1 LIALPEFAMP
11 DWKQRLQRAFDASGP
26 ACDADVLEE
35 LCTHAA
41 TEYDARRTRGSD
53 AGEAERYVDDL
64 IDNWVREAADLHRPS
79 KRTFAVPPPA
89 AGGAPLAGVMQD
101 LRYGVRLLRRQ
112 PGLTAVA
119 MLTMALGIGATTMLF
134 SVAYGVLR
142 RPLPWPEAERL
153 VRVTETRQ
161 GRTGRVAGTVTNAT
175 FLAWREQ
182 PLTIEGLGGWRTL
195 TSTLTGAGD
204 PLRVPIIST
213 TPSLFPILKVGPL
226 IGRLFR
232 DGEGASGQPG
242 VVILSYG
249 LWQERFAGRPD
260 IIGDVVRL
268 DDRPHTIVGVMPR
281 EFAFPDREA
290 RAWTPYDIP
299 PVAAPNGTLAG
310 AIFRAIARLRE
321 GATPAQASAEAT
333 SRARG
338 APDMGVLA
346 AALFGAV
353 GPIDV
358 STVPELEAIT
368 ADVRPAILILLAA
381 VALLLITATA
391 NVASLQLSRA
401 TTRKREMAVRAA
413 IGAGQG
419 RIVRQLLIENAIVGV
434 GGGVAGL
441 ALAVGLQRF
450 LPSLLP
456 VGFPRLD
463 AVVIDRRALVFA
475 LAVSLIASVACGL
488 LPAWHTRRM
497 NLVETLSE
505 DGGAPIGG
513 TMRSPMARTRGLIM
527 AGQVAIACVLLIGGA
542 LLTRSVLSLIR
553 ADRGYDPVNVLTAR
567 LPLPPGY
574 PAERRAQLLDTL
586 TGRLDAVPG
595 VTHAAYSTGL
605 PFVSNGALSAFKI
618 RSPLNPN
625 LEVAAQ
631 ATLNIVSADYFPAM
645 RLRLVAGRA
654 LSDADT
660 TTTPPAIV
668 VNQTFA
674 RQYLGQRAIGFRIPQ
689 RGPRA
694 GAVIFSDKNADWEV
708 VGVVD
713 DMRPDSVQAPPQPEV
728 FASFKQVVPSSIRS
742 FDPILVVRTTGEPT
756 GYVSTLRS
764 VVHEQAPMVALDSVM
779 TMEDRVMMSL
789 GQPRLYAVLL
799 AWFGAFALLIA
810 GVGLFGVL
818 SSSVAQ
824 RTREIGVR
832 SALGAQRRDIVALV
846 VRQTLWIIGVGVATG
861 LATALVGVRTL
872 SAFLYGISPYD
883 AWTFVAVPIVIVAVA
898 AVACLL
904 PARRAAKVDPL
915 TALRAR

>member
-1 LIALPEFAMP
+1 
-11 DWKQRLQRAFDASGP
+11 
-26 ACDADVLEE
+26 
-35 LCTHAA
+35 
-41 TEYDARRTRGSD
+41 
-53 AGEAERYVDDL
+53 
-64 IDNWVREAADLHRPS
+64 
-79 KRTFAVPPPA
+79 
-89 AGGAPLAGVMQD
+89 
-101 LRYGVRLLRRQ
+101 
-112 PGLTAVA
+112 
-119 MLTMALGIGATTMLF
+119 LF
-134 SVAYGVLR
+134 SVAYGVLLK
-142 RPLPWPEAERL
+142 PLPWPDAERL

-182 PLTIEGLGGWRTL
+182 PSTIEGLGGWRTL

-213 TPSLFPILKVGPL
+213 TPSLFPILKAGPL

-232 DGEGASGQPG
+232 DGEGASDQPA

-249 LWQERFAGRPD
+249 LWQERFAGRLD

-268 DDRPHTIVGVMPR
+268 DDRPHTIVGIMPR
-281 EFAFPDREA
+281 AFAFPDREA

-299 PVAAPNGTLAG
+299 PVGKPASAG
-310 AIFRAIARLRE
+310 AIFRALARLRE

-346 AALFGAV
+346 TALFGAV

-358 STVPELEAIT
+358 SITPELEAIT

-381 VALLLITATA
+381 VALLLLTATA

-441 ALAVGLQRF
+441 ALAAGLLRL

-456 VGFPRLD
+456 AGFPRLD

-475 LAVSLIASVACGL
+475 LAVSVIASVACGL
-488 LPAWHTRRM
+488 LPAWYTRRM

-574 PAERRAQLLDTL
+574 PAERRAQLLETL
-586 TGRLDAVPG
+586 TGRLGAVPG
-595 VTHAAYSTGL
+595 VTHVAYSTGL
-605 PFVSNGALSAFKI
+605 PFVSNGALSAFRI
-618 RSPLNPN
+618 RSPLNAN
-625 LEVAAQ
+625 LEVDAQ
-631 ATLNIVSADYFPAM
+631 AALRIVSTDYFPAM

-654 LSDADT
+654 VSDADT
-660 TTTPPAIV
+660 ATTPPAIV

-674 RQYLGQRAIGFRIPQ
+674 RQYLGQHAIGFRIPQ

-713 DMRPDSVQAPPQPEV
+713 DMRQDSVQAPPQPEV
-728 FASFKQVVPSSIRS
+728 FASFKQVMPSSIRS
-742 FDPILVVRTTGEPT
+742 FDPILVVRTTGEPA

-764 VVHEQAPMVALDSVM
+764 LVHEQAPTVALDSVM

-789 GQPRLYAVLL
+789 GQPRLYAVVL

-832 SALGAQRRDIVALV
+832 SALGAQTRDIVALV
-846 VRQTLWIIGVGVATG
+846 LRQTLWIVGVGVAIG
-861 LATALVGVRTL
+861 LATALAGVRML
-872 SAFLYGISPYD
+872 SAFLYRISPHD
-883 AWTFVAVPIVIVAVA
+883 ALTFVAVPIVIVAVA
-898 AVACLL
+898 TVACLV
-904 PARRAAKVDPL
+904 PARRAARVDPL

>member
-1 LIALPEFAMP
+1 MP
-11 DWKQRLQRAFDASGP
+11 DWKQRVQRAFDASGH

-41 TEYDARRTRGSD
+41 TEYDAHRTRGSD
-53 AGEAERYVDDL
+53 ASEAERCIDDL
-64 IDNWVREAADLHRPS
+64 IDIWVREAAELHRPP
-79 KRTFAVPPPA
+79 KRRLAVPPPVT
-89 AGGAPLAGVMQD
+89 GGAPLAGVTQD
-101 LRYGVRLLRRQ
+101 LRYGVRVLRRQ
-112 PGLTAVA
+112 PGFTAVA
-119 MLTMALGIGATTMLF
+119 ILTMALGISATTVLF
-134 SVAYGVLR
+134 SVAYGVLLK
-142 RPLPWPEAERL
+142 PLPWPEAERL

-161 GRTGRVAGTVTNAT
+161 GRTGRVPGTVTNAT
-175 FLAWREQ
+175 FLAWREH
-182 PLTIEGLGGWRTL
+182 PSTIEGLGGWRTL
-195 TSTLTGAGD
+195 TSTMTGAGD
-204 PLRVPIIST
+204 SLRVPIIST
-213 TPSLFPILKVGPL
+213 TPGLFAILKVRPL
-226 IGRLFR
+226 FGRLFR
-232 DGEGASGQPG
+232 EGEGAPGQPG
-242 VVILSYG
+242 LVILSYG
-249 LWQERFAGRPD
+249 LWLERFSGRPE
-260 IIGDVVRL
+260 IIGDLVRL

-299 PVAAPNGTLAG
+299 QLAAPNGALAG
-310 AIFRAIARLRE
+310 AIFRAIARLRD

-346 AALFGAV
+346 TALFGAV

-358 STVPELEAIT
+358 STVPELDAIT
-368 ADVRPAILILLAA
+368 SDVRPAILILLAA

-401 TTRKREMAVRAA
+401 TRRKREMAVRAA

-434 GGGVAGL
+434 GGGITGL
-441 ALAVGLQRF
+441 ALAAGLQRL

-456 VGFPRLD
+456 VGFPRLE
-463 AVVIDRRALVFA
+463 AVVIDIRVLLFA
-475 LAVSLIASVACGL
+475 LAVSVIASVACGL
-488 LPAWHTRRM
+488 LPAWHTRRL

-505 DGGAPIGG
+505 DGVAPIGG
-513 TMRSPMARTRGLIM
+513 AMRSPLARTRGLIM

-542 LLTRSVLSLIR
+542 LLTRSLMSLIR
-553 ADRGYDPVNVLTAR
+553 ADRGYDPANVLTAR

-574 PAERRAQLLDTL
+574 PAERRTQLLETL
-586 TGRLDAVPG
+586 VGRLGAVPG
-595 VTHAAYSTGL
+595 VTHAAYGTGL

-625 LEVAAQ
+625 LEVDAQ
-631 ATLNIVSADYFPAM
+631 ATLRMVSTDYFPAM
-645 RLRLVAGRA
+645 GLRLVAGRA

-674 RQYLGQRAIGFRIPQ
+674 QQYLGAHAIGFRIPQ

-694 GAVIFSDKNADWEV
+694 GAVIFSDQNADWEV

-713 DMRPDSVQAPPQPEV
+713 DMRQDSVQAPPQPEV
-728 FASFKQVVPSSIRS
+728 FASFKQVMPSSIRN
-742 FDPILVVRTTGEPT
+742 FDPILVVRTTGEPA

-764 VVHEQAPMVALDSVM
+764 LVHEQAPTVALDSVM

-789 GQPRLYAVLL
+789 AKPRLYAVVL

-810 GVGLFGVL
+810 GVGLFGAL

-832 SALGAQRRDIVALV
+832 SALGARTHDIVALV
-846 VRQTLWIIGVGVATG
+846 LRQTLWIVGAGVAIG
-861 LATALVGVRTL
+861 LAAALVGVRTL

-904 PARRAAKVDPL
+904 PARRAAQVDPL
-915 TALRAR
+915 AALRAG